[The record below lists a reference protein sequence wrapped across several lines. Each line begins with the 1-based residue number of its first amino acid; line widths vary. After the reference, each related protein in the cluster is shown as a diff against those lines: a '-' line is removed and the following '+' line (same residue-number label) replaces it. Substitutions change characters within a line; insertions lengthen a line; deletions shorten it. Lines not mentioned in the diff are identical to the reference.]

1 VIVEVLLD
9 SGVIELVISSEFI
22 RKYGFKLKKIGMF
35 IYVRNVD
42 GFFNNEELIGHWNI
56 YH

>member
-1 VIVEVLLD
+1 MLLD

-56 YH
+56 YY

>member
-22 RKYGFKLKKIGMF
+22 RKHGFKLKKIGIF
-35 IYVRNVD
+35 IYVRNMD
-42 GFFNNEELIGHWNI
+42 GFFNNKELIGHWNI
-56 YH
+56 YY